1 MKIKT
6 TITFIFLTF
15 VFTCITLRALYI
27 QVINKEKLMSYSK
40 SQIVREAKIYPKRGF
55 ILDRSGNPLA
65 INVQRYNLFTF
76 GKDSKLLA
84 RELRKLKRIVPAIQA
99 KKVLNQAIKR
109 SKFTW
114 VDRKIEL
121 SEEQVEKIKQF
132 KTILVEPI
140 TSRFYPNHELLSQSL
155 GFVGIDNDGLAGIE
169 YYFNDHLKGEAEV
182 FKYFKDAKGRP
193 VKFKSKNFNQRA
205 QDIELSIDKDIQ
217 ASMEKYLAEAVK
229 EFDADSA
236 GAAVMDAS
244 SGEIWAMANYPSFD
258 PNGWKAGDKKK
269 LSFITDPF
277 EPGSIMKTITV
288 ASALEN
294 KIVRPD
300 TNFYCERG
308 RLRIGKHVIT
318 ESDSNHRHE
327 WLSVSDILRLSSNVG
342 TTKIAFDLTYPK
354 LKETLKLFNFG
365 EKTGIEI
372 SGESRGIVDFS
383 ENISPIRLSNISF
396 GQGIATS
403 GIQML
408 AAYAVFANG
417 GHYVR
422 PTILKKTIDTP
433 IKSKRIVSKKTVD
446 EINKMLVDAVENGT
460 GTKAQIPHFTIA
472 GKTSTAQRPDKMGGY
487 SGYVSGFIG
496 YPVDIDKKFVVFV
509 YVDNPKK
516 EYYGNTVAAPVFKKI
531 IKKILYKDKAYM
543 KLAKSKHKRKSFDK
557 LNIRYSARKK
567 IERGKMPDLKG
578 LDKRTASKLLDEMNL
593 VYESKGFGVI
603 YKQYPKAGTDLSQ
616 LKKVK
621 IYFKAPNIQ

>member
-365 EKTGIEI
+365 EKTGIA
-372 SGESRGIVDFS
+372 GFVLPR
-383 ENISPIRLSNISF
+383 SNS
-396 GQGIATS
+396 
-403 GIQML
+403 
-408 AAYAVFANG
+408 
-417 GHYVR
+417 
-422 PTILKKTIDTP
+422 
-433 IKSKRIVSKKTVD
+433 
-446 EINKMLVDAVENGT
+446 
-460 GTKAQIPHFTIA
+460 
-472 GKTSTAQRPDKMGGY
+472 
-487 SGYVSGFIG
+487 
-496 YPVDIDKKFVVFV
+496 
-509 YVDNPKK
+509 
-516 EYYGNTVAAPVFKKI
+516 
-531 IKKILYKDKAYM
+531 
-543 KLAKSKHKRKSFDK
+543 
-557 LNIRYSARKK
+557 
-567 IERGKMPDLKG
+567 
-578 LDKRTASKLLDEMNL
+578 
-593 VYESKGFGVI
+593 
-603 YKQYPKAGTDLSQ
+603 
-616 LKKVK
+616 
-621 IYFKAPNIQ
+621 